1 MALHEHAY
9 AEGRVGDSY
18 RMAEISDSI
27 RLEDPPPALTLTL
40 TLTLPLPLP
49 LTRTRTLTLPLPLTR
64 TRTLTLTRSSPL
76 RARWIA
82 SLYPASP
89 RSSS

>member
-40 TLTLPLPLP
+40 TLTLPLTLALALP
-49 LTRTRTLTLPLPLTR
+49 LA
-64 TRTLTLTRSSPL
+64 LTLTATPT
-76 RARWIA
+76 
-82 SLYPASP
+82 PP
-89 RSSS
+89 